1 MGGDFGKQMTPLL
14 EVNKLKVHFPSED
27 GPLPALGGV
36 SFSVGEGEAVC
47 LVGESGCGKSMA
59 ALAIMGLLPEAAR
72 VGGGEI
78 LLRGRDLLKC
88 SEAEMRAVRGKDAAM
103 VFQEP
108 MTSLNPVFTVGFQ
121 IAEAVLAH
129 EKVSKREAL
138 DRAVHLLEI
147 VAVPDARRRLD
158 DYPHQLSGGL
168 RQRVMIAMALA
179 CSPKLLLADEP
190 TTALDV
196 TVQAQ
201 FLDLLRRLQGEMGLG
216 VLLITHDLGVVA
228 QFASRV
234 YVMYCGKVVEE
245 APISALFGDPLH
257 PYTRGLMRSVPRLAG
272 ERAARL
278 ETIPGSVPD
287 LRHLPPGCAFAPRC
301 PEAREAC
308 KAPPPV
314 VSKGEGRAVRCVLYG
329 NGDKG
334 IG

>member
-1 MGGDFGKQMTPLL
+1 MPPLL
-14 EVNKLKVHFPSED
+14 EVKDLQVSIPTDS
-27 GPLPALGGV
+27 GPVPALGGV
-36 SFSVGEGEAVC
+36 SFSVGEAESVC

-59 ALAIMGLLPEAAR
+59 ALAVMGLLPATGK
-72 VGGGEI
+72 VTGGEV

-88 SEAEMRAVRGKDAAM
+88 SEPEMRAVRGKEVAM

-129 EKVSKREAL
+129 EKVSKKEAL
-138 DRAVHLLEI
+138 DRAVHLLET

-201 FLDLLRRLQGEMGLG
+201 FLDLLRRLQAEMGLG

-228 QFASRV
+228 EFASRV
-234 YVMYCGKVVEE
+234 FVMYCGKVVEE
-245 APISALFGDPLH
+245 APVAELFRDPHH

-272 ERAARL
+272 EKVKRL
-278 ETIPGSVPD
+278 PSIEGTVPD
-287 LRHLPPGCAFAPRC
+287 LRNLPPGCAFAPRC
-301 PEAREAC
+301 PEVREAC
-308 KAPPPV
+308 GAPPPMLPA
-314 VSKGEGRAVRCVLYG
+314 GEGRSVRCVLHE
-329 NGDKG
+329 KR
-334 IG
+334 

>member
-1 MGGDFGKQMTPLL
+1 MTVSPLL
-14 EVNKLKVHFPSED
+14 EVKDLEVTFPSEG

-36 SFSVGEGEAVC
+36 SFAVGEGEAVC

-59 ALAIMGLLPEAAR
+59 ALAVMGLLPPSAR
-72 VGGGEI
+72 VAGGEV
-78 LLRGRDLLKC
+78 LLRGRDLLRFT
-88 SEAEMRAVRGKDAAM
+88 EEEMRAVRGKEAAM
-103 VFQEP
+103 IFQEP
-108 MTSLNPVFTVGFQ
+108 MTSLNPVFSVGFQ
-121 IAEAVLAH
+121 IAEAVMAH

-138 DRAVHLLEI
+138 NRAAHLLET

-201 FLDLLRRLQGEMGLG
+201 FLELLARLRGEMGLG
-216 VLLITHDLGVVA
+216 ILLITHDLGVVA
-228 QFASRV
+228 EFASRV

-245 APISALFGDPLH
+245 AHVGDLFREPLH
-257 PYTRGLMRSVPRLAG
+257 PYTQGLLRSVPRLGG
-272 ERAARL
+272 ERARRL
-278 ETIPGSVPD
+278 PAIEGNVPD

-301 PEAREAC
+301 PLARKEC
-308 KAPPPV
+308 GVPPPV
-314 VSKGEGRAVRCVLYG
+314 VSPAPARSVRCVLYEG
-329 NGDKG
+329 RG
-334 IG
+334 